1 MKLLK
6 HYLAREIVSSILL
19 IMVALLAMFSFFDL
33 IQELESVGKG
43 TYGIGQV
50 LLFVLLSAPGH
61 VYEVV
66 PVAVLVG
73 TMYALGQFSRYSELI
88 VLRVSGVSISSI
100 GLGLLRV
107 GLLFALLTF
116 VIGELVTPL
125 SEKTAQRL
133 RIKATDSVVAQ
144 DFRSGLWV
152 KDGSSFVN
160 VETVSADAG
169 LLNIHIYE
177 FDDAFRLRTITNAKS
192 AHFTGDGWQ
201 LKQVSQTF
209 FGQQNKVLIK
219 HFPEATWKSLIRP
232 ELLNV
237 LLVTPEKM
245 SAWNLYS
252 YINHLSA
259 NKQNTSRYEIALWS
273 KMAYPL
279 ACLVMVVLA
288 LPFGFLQQRSGA
300 ASTKIFAGIMLGIVY
315 QVLNRVFVHLGLLN
329 DWSPLFSAVVPTL
342 LFLSAG
348 LFMLFWVERR

>member
-1 MKLLK
+1 MKLLQR
-6 HYLAREIVSSILL
+6 HLAREIVSSIVL
-19 IMVALLAMFSFFDL
+19 IMLGLLAMFSFFDL
-33 IQELESVGKG
+33 IQELESIGKG
-43 TYGIGQV
+43 SYGIGQV
-50 LLFVLLSAPGH
+50 LIFVLLSAPGH

-88 VLRVSGVSISSI
+88 ILRVSGVSIVRI
-100 GLGLLRV
+100 GIALLRV
-107 GLLFALLTF
+107 GLIFALLTF
-116 VIGELVTPL
+116 IVGEFITPL
-125 SEKTAQRL
+125 SEKTAQRM

-160 VETVSADAG
+160 VENVLPDAN
-169 LLNIHIYE
+169 LQNIHIYE
-177 FDDAFRLRTITNAKS
+177 FDKEFRLRTISNAKG
-192 AHFTGDGWQ
+192 ARFTGDNWD
-201 LKQVSQTF
+201 LKDVIQTHF
-209 FGQQNKVLIK
+209 EQNKVSTK
-219 HFPEATWKSLIRP
+219 HIAEATWQSLIRP

-259 NKQNTSRYEIALWS
+259 NKQKTSRHEIALWS
-273 KMAYPL
+273 KMVYPL
-279 ACLVMVVLA
+279 ACIVMVVLA

-300 ASTKIFAGIMLGIVY
+300 ASAKIFSGIMLGIIY

-329 DWSPLFSAVVPTL
+329 DWSALLSAVVPTL

>member
-6 HYLAREIVSSILL
+6 HYLAREIISSIVL

-43 TYGIGQV
+43 SYGITQV
-50 LLFVLLSAPGH
+50 LLFVLLSSPGH

-88 VLRVSGVSISSI
+88 VLRVSGVSISRI

-107 GLLFALLTF
+107 GLVFALLTF
-116 VIGELVTPL
+116 VVGELVTPL

-152 KDGSSFVN
+152 KDGNSFVN
-160 VETVSADAG
+160 VETVSPDAG

-177 FDDAFRLRTITNAKS
+177 FDDGFRLRTITNAKS
-192 AHFTGDGWQ
+192 AHFTGNDWK
-201 LKQVSQTF
+201 LRDVSQTF
-209 FGQQNKVLIK
+209 FEQNIRTK
-219 HFPEATWKSLIRP
+219 HFDEATWKSLIRP

-252 YINHLSA
+252 YINHLST

-279 ACLVMVVLA
+279 ACIVMVVLA

-329 DWSPLFSAVVPTL
+329 DWSALFSAVVPTL